1 MKQLLL
7 TQVFLNICL
16 LLLFFLERQ
25 NNLSTLSRK
34 SSSSLG
40 QLSESLMKTYMES
53 THGTAVAHSS
63 ILKGHLFF
71 CCFFSRKAE
80 QPFNLVRTSSRKSSS
95 SLGQLSESLTKT
107 YMQLSKCYHKLKS

>member
-16 LLLFFLERQ
+16 FVCCFFLERQ

-53 THGTAVAHSS
+53 THGTAVAHSCVLNPLS
-63 ILKGHLFF
+63 
-71 CCFFSRKAE
+71 
-80 QPFNLVRTSSRKSSS
+80 PNL
-95 SLGQLSESLTKT
+95 
-107 YMQLSKCYHKLKS
+107 